1 MAKDSFHNFLI
12 KCHSQTHLLLRFSLW
27 LMIGLKASR
36 SDRQERPLATFSRAF
51 KKSRAWRFGAGWLN
65 VLLWVLIGQHLKLNE
80 SQCFISICACH
91 SPYHGLH
98 ARLLVQIVKD
108 KALSCCFLSQSIERI
123 TNKKKNAKTNFC
135 LIWWINLMLQHS
147 SAHSSLWLA

>member
-1 MAKDSFHNFLI
+1 MANDSFYNFRI
-12 KCHSQTHLLLRFSLW
+12 KCHSQTHLLLRFSLR

-51 KKSRAWRFGAGWLN
+51 KKTGVGAGWLN

-135 LIWWINLMLQHS
+135 LIWWINLMLKHS

>member
-1 MAKDSFHNFLI
+1 MDKKDRL
-12 KCHSQTHLLLRFSLW
+12 
-27 LMIGLKASR
+27 
-36 SDRQERPLATFSRAF
+36 PLSRAHL
-51 KKSRAWRFGAGWLN
+51 KNPALGAGWLN

-80 SQCFISICACH
+80 SQSFISICACH

-123 TNKKKNAKTNFC
+123 TNKNQTKTKLIRQKNAERPSFV
-135 LIWWINLMLQHS
+135 
-147 SAHSSLWLA
+147 

>member
-1 MAKDSFHNFLI
+1 MTVFTTFESNVTVKRTFCCASLFDWWLVWKPADQIDKKDRL
-12 KCHSQTHLLLRFSLW
+12 
-27 LMIGLKASR
+27 
-36 SDRQERPLATFSRAF
+36 PLSRAHF
-51 KKSRAWRFGAGWLN
+51 KNPALGAVWLN
-65 VLLWVLIGQHLKLNE
+65 VQLWVLIGQHLKLNE

-123 TNKKKNAKTNFC
+123 TNKNQTKTKLIPKKKTLKDQFLFDLMDKLNAKT
-135 LIWWINLMLQHS
+135 Q
-147 SAHSSLWLA
+147 

>member
-1 MAKDSFHNFLI
+1 
-12 KCHSQTHLLLRFSLW
+12 
-27 LMIGLKASR
+27 MIGLKASR

-51 KKSRAWRFGAGWLN
+51 KKPALGAGWLN

-123 TNKKKNAKTNFC
+123 TNKNQTKTKTLKDQVLFDLMDKLNAKTQ
-135 LIWWINLMLQHS
+135 LRTLKLVVGLKLSPSTS
-147 SAHSSLWLA
+147 STNQ